1 MSSTRFNDDD
11 ARIKKR
17 LEESL
22 SVGLYHLNTPGPGS
36 QNPYV
41 EDVNI
46 RLQKWG
52 ANLRNNTIEM
62 ESDFRNMNNRLSKN
76 LKNYKDIE
84 AVTSEISYPSEAA
97 YVDESR
103 ASVPAWIFRD
113 METNRWEY
121 PFEDKQKH
129 IEIPFSFNEQSRM
142 LLKDNFVRK
151 I

>member
-1 MSSTRFNDDD
+1 MSLTRFNDDD
-11 ARIKKR
+11 ARIQKR
-17 LEESL
+17 LQESL
-22 SVGLYHLNTPGPGS
+22 SVGLYQLNTPGPGP

-62 ESDFRNMNNRLSKN
+62 ESDFRNMNNRLSRN
-76 LKNYKDIE
+76 MKNYKDIE

-97 YVDESR
+97 YVDDSR

-113 METNRWEY
+113 METLRWEY
-121 PFEDKQKH
+121 PLEDKQKH
-129 IEIPFSFNEQSRM
+129 VEIPFSFNEDTRM
-142 LLKDNFVRK
+142 SLKDNFVRK
-151 I
+151 V

>member
-1 MSSTRFNDDD
+1 MSLTRFNDDD
-11 ARIKKR
+11 ARIQKR
-17 LEESL
+17 LQESL
-22 SVGLYHLNTPGPGS
+22 SVGLYQLNTPGPGP

-62 ESDFRNMNNRLSKN
+62 ESDFRNMNNRLSRN
-76 LKNYKDIE
+76 MKNYKDIE

-97 YVDESR
+97 YVDDSR

-113 METNRWEY
+113 METLRWEY
-121 PFEDKQKH
+121 PLEDKQKH
-129 IEIPFSFNEQSRM
+129 VEIPFSFNEHTRM
-142 LLKDNFVRK
+142 SLKDNFVRK
-151 I
+151 L